1 MKGNNDESVASKSVF
16 KNAVKAARQ
25 RMLTGYNAQVNV
37 NKLDN
42 PLMNRQRVKFLKEVY
57 AIMNSDEIVTNPIER
72 LANKKLMAGM
82 TEIERSRYVLEV
94 SREYLEERQ
103 FIAENGLTP
112 EKIDEL
118 YSSSKAS

>member
-37 NKLDN
+37 NKLDT

-72 LANKKLMAGM
+72 LANKKLMANM
-82 TEIERSRYVLEV
+82 TDIERSRYVLDI
-94 SREYLEERQ
+94 SREYLEERK
-103 FIAENGLTP
+103 FIIENSLTP
-112 EKIDEL
+112 EKIDKL
-118 YSSSKAS
+118 FSSSKVS

>member
-1 MKGNNDESVASKSVF
+1 MGNNDESVASKSVF

-25 RMLTGYNAQVNV
+25 RMLTGYNAQVNI
-37 NKLDN
+37 NNLDT

-57 AIMNSDEIVTNPIER
+57 AIINSDEIVTNPIER
-72 LANKKLMAGM
+72 LSNKKLMSNM
-82 TEIERSRYVLEV
+82 TDIERSRYVLEI

-103 FIAENGLTP
+103 FIIENGLTP

-118 YSSSKAS
+118 YNSSKHS

>member
-37 NKLDN
+37 NKLDT

-72 LANKKLMAGM
+72 LANKKLMANM
-82 TEIERSRYVLEV
+82 SEIERSRYVLDI
-94 SREYLEERQ
+94 SREYLEERK
-103 FIAENGLTP
+103 FIIENSLTP
-112 EKIDEL
+112 DKIDEL
-118 YSSSKAS
+118 FSSSKVS

>member
-37 NKLDN
+37 NKLDT

-72 LANKKLMAGM
+72 LANKKLMANM
-82 TEIERSRYVLEV
+82 TDIERSRYVLDI
-94 SREYLEERQ
+94 SREYLEERK
-103 FIAENGLTP
+103 FIIENSLTP

-118 YSSSKAS
+118 FSSSKVS